1 MKSKDKIK
9 LRIYEDE
16 VKNMPKKEIVNQIR
30 RKYDLKDLY
39 DTGNDFA
46 TTLIAGGVV
55 CAAAAIFF
63 GITDC
68 SDACAITSIIAAGVT
83 PVGIG
88 INMHYSKKDEINNR
102 YLDVLFNYV
111 DSDEDKK
118 EKDNTK
124 TLNS

>member
-55 CAAAAIFF
+55 SAAAAVFF
-63 GITDC
+63 W
-68 SDACAITSIIAAGVT
+68 
-83 PVGIG
+83 
-88 INMHYSKKDEINNR
+88 NYR
-102 YLDVLFNYV
+102 LF
-111 DSDEDKK
+111 
-118 EKDNTK
+118 
-124 TLNS
+124 